1 MGVENGEIKQESLQT
16 EEIDDDNLI
25 PESHD

>member
-16 EEIDDDNLI
+16 EEVDDDNLI